1 MRFLLRIFSFL
12 AALLAFVMIVVDGT
26 TIISA
31 KAFSYTPLG
40 ELLGR
45 VIGSAPLER
54 AVSGLATNVHPLL
67 ARLVT
72 LLVFA
77 PPAVIN
83 LAILA
88 LIFWMIGR
96 KPPEDAVLG
105 PA

>member
-1 MRFLLRIFSFL
+1 MRFLFRIISFL
-12 AALLAFVMIVVDGT
+12 ATLLAFVMIVVDGT

-31 KAFSYTPLG
+31 KAFTYTSFG

-45 VIGSAPLER
+45 LIGPAPLER
-54 AVSGLATNVHPLL
+54 LVTGLAVNVHPLL

-72 LLVFA
+72 VVVFA

-88 LIFWMIGR
+88 LILWMIGR